1 MSDRGVSDRIR
12 SNVWAIVLCFAV
24 LTGSAVAASGGGD
37 APEAQPSATAKKQ
50 IKKLKRKLA
59 GFEARLAA
67 LEGKP
72 AGGPP
77 TGPAGGDLTGSYP
90 SPGIGPGTVGATE
103 IVPESVG
110 SPELANAVTFSNLEV
125 GVSFATQFATFF
137 NEAQFFGG
145 YIDMSEISE
154 PGNPANGNEV
164 RIYARES
171 ANNTQLIARFANG
184 DLDLLAEE
192 AAP

>member
-1 MSDRGVSDRIR
+1 MSGSRVSDRIR
-12 SNVWAIVLCFAV
+12 SNVWVLVLCFAL

-37 APEAQPSATAKKQ
+37 APEAQSSASAKKQ

-77 TGPAGGDLTGSYP
+77 SGPAGGDLTGSYP
-90 SPGIGPGTVGATE
+90 SPDIGPDTVGATE
-103 IVPESVG
+103 IVTDSVG
-110 SPELANAVTFSNLEV
+110 SAELANAAVFSNLEV
-125 GVSFATQFATFF
+125 GVSFATQFGTFF
-137 NEAQFFGG
+137 NVTDFFN
-145 YIDMSEISE
+145 YIEMSEISD

-171 ANNTQLIARFANG
+171 AGNTQLIARFANG